1 MAARGRSGRRWLN
14 CSTVTSQTQ
23 IRKNTV
29 LLALCLVTLSGVLQ
43 LAVAVATI
51 TLVLVTGIE
60 SILGLG
66 PAIFLVAGAAAALPA
81 GRLMDRVGRVPVI
94 AGGFGVG
101 ALGCT
106 LTALGCAVDSAPLVI
121 AGFLA
126 VGAMNGGVLL
136 ARAAAADMYPPA
148 KRGRAISYVLFG
160 ALFGAALGPLVF
172 RPLFAGKDLELDTL
186 VIPWFAAAGIALLG
200 VAIALLIR
208 PDPRTIAL
216 ELHFAEEDDD
226 EARRTASAAPLREIL
241 RRPGVKPAVVAA
253 LSSFAVMA
261 GVMNLTGYIVV
272 GHEHEQ
278 ADVFTVISL
287 HIVGMYALVLVIGE
301 IIDRVGRRPSL
312 VTGLAIMA
320 VSTTMLVW
328 AESILWTS
336 VSLFL
341 LGVGWNV
348 SYVAATAELV
358 SRATPM
364 ERGRLLGFTDL
375 AGGMLAAALAL
386 LGGVAYTEIGVAAVA
401 IGATVAVVLPALAI
415 LLAPRRPARA
425 ALEPTG

>member
-1 MAARGRSGRRWLN
+1 VAYPVRR
-14 CSTVTSQTQ
+14 
-23 IRKNTV
+23 NTA
-29 LLALCLVTLSGVLQ
+29 LLGACLVVLSGVIQ

-66 PAIFLVAGAAAALPA
+66 PAIFLVAGALAALPA
-81 GRLMDRVGRVPVI
+81 GRLMDRVGRAPVI

-101 ALGCT
+101 AVGCL
-106 LTALGCAVDSAPLVI
+106 LTALGCLADNAPLVI
-121 AGFLA
+121 LGFVG

-136 ARAAAADMYPPA
+136 ARAAAADMYPPE
-148 KRGRAISYVLFG
+148 KRARAISYVLFG
-160 ALFGAALGPLVF
+160 ALFGAVLGPLVF

-186 VIPWFAAAGIALLG
+186 VVPWFAAAAIALLG

-216 ELHFAEEDDD
+216 ELHYADGD
-226 EARRTASAAPLREIL
+226 EGTRRAAPAAPLAEIL
-241 RRPGVKPAVVAA
+241 RRPGVPSAVIAA

-287 HIVGMYALVLVIGE
+287 HIVGMYALVLVIGAV
-301 IIDRVGRRPSL
+301 IDRFGRRPSL

-320 VSTTMLVW
+320 VSTVMLVW

-341 LGVGWNV
+341 LGLGWNI

-358 SRATPM
+358 THATPV

-375 AGGMLAAALAL
+375 AGGMLAACLAL
-386 LGGVAYTEIGVAAVA
+386 LGGVAYSEIGVAAVA
-401 IGATVAVVLPALAI
+401 VGATVAVVVPALAI
-415 LLAPRRPARA
+415 LLAPRRPART
-425 ALEPTG
+425 ALEPAR

>member
-1 MAARGRSGRRWLN
+1 VAHPIRR
-14 CSTVTSQTQ
+14 
-23 IRKNTV
+23 NTF
-29 LLALCLVTLSGVLQ
+29 LLGACLVLLSGVLQ

-60 SILGLG
+60 AVLGLG
-66 PAIFLVAGAAAALPA
+66 PAIFLIAGAAAALPA
-81 GRLMDRVGRVPVI
+81 GRLMDRLGRVPVI
-94 AGGFGVG
+94 AGGFAIG

-106 LTALGCAVDSAPLVI
+106 LTALGCLVDNALLAI
-121 AGFLA
+121 LGFGG
-126 VGAMNGGVLL
+126 VGAMNGCVLL
-136 ARAAAADMYPPA
+136 ARTAAADMYPPE

-186 VIPWFAAAGIALLG
+186 VIPWFAAAALALVG
-200 VAIALLIR
+200 VAVALLIR

-216 ELHFAEEDDD
+216 ELHAAQRADDG
-226 EARRTASAAPLREIL
+226 ETAGIARAAPLGELL
-241 RRPGVKPAVVAA
+241 RRPGVPSAVVAA

-272 GHEHEQ
+272 GHDHEQ

-287 HIVGMYALVLVIGE
+287 HIVGMYALVLVIGAV
-301 IIDRVGRRPSL
+301 IDNVGRRESL
-312 VTGLAIMA
+312 VTGLAMMA
-320 VSTTMLVW
+320 VSTVMLVW

-341 LGVGWNV
+341 LGLGWNI

-358 SRATPM
+358 SHAAPV

-375 AGGMLAAALAL
+375 AGGTLAAGLAL

-401 IGATVAVVLPALAI
+401 IGATVAVVVPALAI
-415 LLAPRRPARA
+415 LLARRPARP
-425 ALEPTG
+425 ALEPAG

>member
-1 MAARGRSGRRWLN
+1 VAHPIRR
-14 CSTVTSQTQ
+14 
-23 IRKNTV
+23 NTI
-29 LLALCLVTLSGVLQ
+29 LLGTCLVVLSGVIQ

-81 GRLMDRVGRVPVI
+81 GRLMDRVGRIPVI
-94 AGGFGVG
+94 AGGFAVG
-101 ALGCT
+101 AVGCT
-106 LTALGCAVDSAPLVI
+106 LTALGCYAESAPLVI
-121 AGFLA
+121 LGFLA

-136 ARAAAADMYPPA
+136 ARTAAADMYPPE
-148 KRGRAISYVLFG
+148 KRARAISYVLFG

-186 VIPWFAAAGIALLG
+186 VVPWFAAAGIALLG
-200 VAIALLIR
+200 LAIALLIR

-216 ELHFAEEDDD
+216 ELHLAETEDEKGTR
-226 EARRTASAAPLREIL
+226 EAAPAAPLGEIL
-241 RRPGVKPAVVAA
+241 RRPGVVPAVVAA

-272 GHEHEQ
+272 GHDHEQ

-287 HIVGMYALVLVIGE
+287 HIVGMYALVLVIGAL
-301 IIDRVGRRPSL
+301 IDRLGRKPSL
-312 VTGLAIMA
+312 VGGLAIMA
-320 VSTTMLVW
+320 VSTVMLVW

-341 LGVGWNV
+341 LGLGWNV

-358 SRATPM
+358 TYATPV
-364 ERGRLLGFTDL
+364 ERGRLLGFTDF
-375 AGGMLAAALAL
+375 AGGAVAAALAL

-401 IGATVAVVLPALAI
+401 LGATAAVVLPAIAI
-415 LLAPRRPARA
+415 LIAPRRRPRT
-425 ALEPTG
+425 ALEAAG